1 MNNLWS
7 ACALTVC
14 DYLQCAPSVP
24 FHECSIYKYFLF
36 WLWGHDWK
44 HLTSV
49 SQCWICKFSFM
60 HVLQTALVDTAGLIL
75 EDRVICLAFCWK
87 DVIIL
92 IGFGTHFY
100 CRCIVCTRVAG
111 NEQELWESATFH
123 SKPHEYCVYL
133 NKNYNFFPKYTI
145 WEMGAYLK
153 IMWWVR
159 CTLHQYVP
167 EHSRLWGVFVL
178 CWVQY
183 DIHLKQLRNS
193 EHRELFDVFLTVHHS
208 IELFHQPTLMH
219 NFLYSLTICL
229 LHC

>member
-60 HVLQTALVDTAGLIL
+60 HVLETALVDTAGLIL

-92 IGFGTHFY
+92 IGLGTHLY
-100 CRCIVCTRVAG
+100 CRCVVCTHVAG

-133 NKNYNFFPKYTI
+133 NKNYNFFPKFII
-145 WEMGAYLK
+145 WEMGLTLKSCGELGVLFISMFLNIQGCEGCLSYVGFNMTFILNNWETLNIGSYLMFFWPC
-153 IMWWVR
+153 IIV
-159 CTLHQYVP
+159 
-167 EHSRLWGVFVL
+167 
-178 CWVQY
+178 
-183 DIHLKQLRNS
+183 
-193 EHRELFDVFLTVHHS
+193 
-208 IELFHQPTLMH
+208 
-219 NFLYSLTICL
+219 
-229 LHC
+229 